1 MRERSLPE
9 SVLQTNN
16 HGPKHAC
23 DGWLLGLR
31 DNIGVPK
38 GIPRP
43 SQAALPNRRADSQ
56 RRLENDRECHP

>member
-1 MRERSLPE
+1 MPIRSLPE

-31 DNIGVPK
+31 GHTAVPT

-43 SQAALPNRRADSQ
+43 PEAALPNRRADS
-56 RRLENDRECHP
+56 